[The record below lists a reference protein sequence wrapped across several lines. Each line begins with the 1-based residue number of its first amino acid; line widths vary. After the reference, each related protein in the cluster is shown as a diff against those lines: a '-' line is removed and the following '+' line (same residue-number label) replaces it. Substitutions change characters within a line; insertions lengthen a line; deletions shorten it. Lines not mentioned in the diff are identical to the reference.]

1 MIGGGFL
8 KIKLRLNNALYNA
21 ALFGFIKVIEKKGI
35 YAQELC
41 YENVIEFDSDL
52 LNDFTEHF
60 FSTIMNEHGKDTPY
74 TRMMNLYEASKSNLD
89 NTKSFV
95 ELLDKKLKSNSYK
108 AGFEIIKAKGETFDP
123 LEELKRI
130 KSFKKHE
137 ERLMQSEK
145 MMEYLHKYKDVFLM
159 KDIAYIKIAPFWN
172 NAAFLNNN
180 YLKKD
185 MKGEYKKYFE
195 LPALEF
201 ISKDRKK
208 TKVVKYCI
216 ECGAG
221 VTSKE
226 ACSMSFLDGQ
236 GVDTKRKTSHF
247 WNGNVDI
254 CLCPVCNLV
263 YSCLPIGF
271 KMAENEGIFI
281 NNSYSFKM
289 LMSANTGFDEK
300 FTYEQNEL
308 TEKAIYSIINTFD
321 RETVKAKADN
331 EISNIQI
338 VRRKKVGDST
348 KYEIINLSKP
358 KLLRLK
364 RCANKLK
371 NLTSTSVKIG
381 KEWCNVYD
389 EVITRIFSNTSL
401 YKFIWLLL
409 RDAYENGSRGVFI
422 KNIIEIQ
429 IIMFTKEEK
438 TMDVLASRAY
448 HAGIEGDNLR
458 KAIVSNL
465 GTDKDDIEN
474 RIRGFV
480 YQLLNALKTNNPE
493 KYLDVILRYYSGMG
507 KSVPTVFCDMISDK
521 ETFQAIG
528 YSYLLG
534 LKGGIYNKKEE
545 DK

>member
-1 MIGGGFL
+1 L

-21 ALFGFIKVIEKKGI
+21 ALFGFIKVLEKKGI
-35 YAQELC
+35 YVKGLC
-41 YENVIEFDSDL
+41 NENVIEFDSDL
-52 LNDFTEHF
+52 LNNFTEYYF
-60 FSTIMNEHGKDTPY
+60 RTIMDEHGKDVPY
-74 TRMMNLYEASKSNLD
+74 TKMMNLYEASKINLD
-89 NTKSFV
+89 NAKSFID
-95 ELLDKKLKSNSYK
+95 LMDKKLKSNSYK
-108 AGFEIIKAKGETFDP
+108 AAYEIIRAKGETFDA

-130 KSFKKHE
+130 KSFKKPE
-137 ERLMQSEK
+137 DRLMQCEK
-145 MMEYLHKYKDVFLM
+145 MIEFLHKYKEVFLM

-185 MKGEYKKYFE
+185 MKEEYKKYFE

-201 ISKDRKK
+201 VSKDRKK
-208 TKVVKYCI
+208 AKVVKHCI

-236 GVDTKRKTSHF
+236 GVDVNRKTSHF

-271 KMAENEGIFI
+271 KMVENQGIFI
-281 NNSYSFKM
+281 NNSISFEKLVSM
-289 LMSANTGFDEK
+289 NVGFEVDFAN
-300 FTYEQNEL
+300 EQNEL
-308 TEKAIYSIINTFD
+308 TERAIYSIINTFD
-321 RETVKAKADN
+321 RETVAEKADK

-348 KYEIINLSKP
+348 KYEITNLSKS

-364 RCANKLK
+364 RCAKKLK
-371 NLTSTSVKIG
+371 RLTSISIKIDE
-381 KEWCNVYD
+381 EWYNVYE

-409 RDAYENGSRGVFI
+409 RDAYENGSKGAFI
-422 KNIIEIQ
+422 KNIIDIQ
-429 IIMFTKEEK
+429 IIMFTREEK
-438 TMDVLASRAY
+438 AMDALANKAFL
-448 HAGIEGDNLR
+448 AGLAGDNLR
-458 KAIVSNL
+458 KTMINNL
-465 GTDKDDIEN
+465 GPDEKDDIEN
-474 RIRGFV
+474 KIRGFV

-493 KYLDVILRYYSGMG
+493 KFLDVILRYYSGMG
-507 KSVPTVFCDMISDK
+507 KSVPTVFCDMVIDK
-521 ETFQAIG
+521 EAFQAIG

-545 DK
+545 DNNA